1 MLKEEGEGIGDEELN
16 QYLQLLVGEDVDRAL
31 EQQISA
37 DGFAENILG
46 FEEVEEDD
54 EEDFED
60 QPGQEEEQS
69 QI

>member
-60 QPGQEEEQS
+60 QPGQEEE
-69 QI
+69 